1 MPTGRRLILNDGT
14 VIEGGRAGYAQGLL
28 WCYMTGYTMQQ
39 AASLF
44 FDSSKTDRIV
54 FQYGEMQDEYEGYTD
69 CVTIRIDV
77 DGEVA
82 VCLKM
87 VSGNA

>member
-1 MPTGRRLILNDGT
+1 MRGIRLILNDGT
-14 VIEGGRAGYAQGLL
+14 VIENGRAGYSEGLL
-28 WCYMTGYTMQQ
+28 WCYMTGYTMQE

-44 FDSSKTDRIV
+44 FDRSKTARIV
-54 FQYGEMQDEYEGYTD
+54 FQYGEMQDEYEDYTD
-69 CVTIRIDV
+69 CINIRIDT